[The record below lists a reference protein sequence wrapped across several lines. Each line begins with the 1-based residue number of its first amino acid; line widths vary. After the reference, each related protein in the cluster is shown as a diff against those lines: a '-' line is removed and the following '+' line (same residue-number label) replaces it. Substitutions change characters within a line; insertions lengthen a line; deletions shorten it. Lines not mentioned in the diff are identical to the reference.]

1 MTDAAPPAGP
11 RQVSEGAGALLPRS
25 MADQDPAVRAWEA
38 VRGRAR
44 RTIIIG
50 SMLVAG
56 GLVISIATYA
66 AAASNPQG
74 GTYFIAYGPAIFG
87 VLALY
92 RGLRTWYAAGPSPA
106 SIGAEVP
113 PELSQQNRSPSHRP
127 LAITSV
133 VVLAGVVGVLAVH
146 ALVTQNNSR
155 SDQAMENW
163 YSSYGSTYAAV
174 AHETGAV
181 NNSTNAQSL
190 RSACVKLQGEVT
202 QAQADPPM
210 PLSSLEQQW
219 SAILSNLSTSASDC
233 VEGIDQQSNNLLNAA
248 QNDMNNASKAYSR
261 LVKAVQQVQ

>member
-1 MTDAAPPAGP
+1 MTEAAPLPGP
-11 RQVSEGAGALLPRS
+11 GRSEGAGALLPRS

-50 SMLVAG
+50 SVLAAG
-56 GLVISIATYA
+56 GLIISIATYA

-74 GTYFIAYGPAIFG
+74 GSYFIAYGPAILG

-92 RGLRTWYAAGPSPA
+92 RGLRAWYAAGPRPTST
-106 SIGAEVP
+106 GAEVP
-113 PELSQQNRSPSHRP
+113 TESSQKNRRLTYRP

-133 VVLAGVVGVLAVH
+133 VVLVGVVVGVLVVH
-146 ALVTQNNSR
+146 AVTHNNSR

-163 YSSYGSTYAAV
+163 MSSYGSTYTAV
-174 AHETGAV
+174 VHDTDAV
-181 NNSTNAQSL
+181 NNSSNTQSL
-190 RSACVKLQGEVT
+190 RSACVKLQGDVT

-219 SAILSNLSTSASDC
+219 STILSNLSKSASDC
-233 VEGIDQQSNNLLNAA
+233 VEGVDQQSDNLLNAA
-248 QNDMNNASKAYSR
+248 QTDMNNAAKADSR
-261 LVKAVQQVQ
+261 LIKAVQQVQ